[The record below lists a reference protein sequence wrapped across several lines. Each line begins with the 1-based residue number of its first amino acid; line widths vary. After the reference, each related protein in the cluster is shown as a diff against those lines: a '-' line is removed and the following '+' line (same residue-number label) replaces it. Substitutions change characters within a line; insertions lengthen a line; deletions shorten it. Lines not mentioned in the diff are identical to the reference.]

1 MIKFFTLQTINSKY
15 LHISLANYEIFK
27 RKLSIV
33 VREIGPCFGVLL
45 VIKYYYSHHSELVCA
60 YHTAVPGSNPK
71 HTIVDSF
78 I

>member
-1 MIKFFTLQTINSKY
+1 MIKFFTLQTIHSKY

-33 VREIGPCFGVLL
+33 VRESGPCFGVLL
-45 VIKYYYSHHSELVCA
+45 VVKYDYSRHSELVCA
-60 YHTAVPGSNPK
+60 YHPAVPGSNPK